1 MVRRGDIFYVAGLQ
15 TTGSEQSGTRP
26 GIIVS
31 NDIGNI
37 HAPVVEVVYTTTQR
51 KRLLPT
57 HVPLKSLPRPCI
69 ALCEQITTVS
79 KRRLER
85 YIGRLADEEIESINK
100 ALQVS
105 LEIGKKGG
113 KEGMNELKVTGKQ
126 KFMGLEIPVVLGGF
140 GESKKCISDKTVAE
154 IHNQAEREIRRRV
167 SDNIKRFTENVD
179 YIDLKQRVGESHTLE
194 LLLNLGYAKQ
204 SITQAEHIYI
214 LSERGYV
221 KLIKIMDTDLAWEIH
236 DKLMDEY
243 FELREGKKLSA
254 LEQLKLQG
262 QALLEVDEKIDSVKE
277 DLQQFKMDMPIL
289 GIEIDK
295 ITSAVKRRGVAVLGG
310 KESAAYHDKSVRARV
325 YGDIYKELKRQFGV
339 ATYKAIKRNECDDA
353 VSVVEAYEV
362 PLVLGKEIS
371 TLNEDAGKYEF
382 DDLLE

>member
-1 MVRRGDIFYVAGLQ
+1 MIRRGDVFYVTSILA
-15 TTGSEQSGTRP
+15 TGSEQSGTQP

-31 NDIGNI
+31 NDIGNE
-37 HAPVVEVVYTTTQR
+37 HASIVEVVYTTTQR

-79 KRRLER
+79 KERLEN
-85 YIGRLADEEIESINK
+85 YIGRLSDDEMKSINN

-105 LEIGKKGG
+105 LELEKTGG
-113 KEGMNELKVTGKQ
+113 KEEMNGVVKVTGKQ
-126 KFMGLEIPVVLGGF
+126 EFMGLEIPIVLGGF
-140 GESKKCISDKTVAE
+140 GEGSKCISDKTVAE
-154 IHNQAEREIRRRV
+154 IHEMEVKHVRELINR
-167 SDNIKRFTENVD
+167 NIKRFKNDRDV
-179 YIDLKQRVGESHTLE
+179 IDLKVVVQHDDN
-194 LLLNLGYAKQ
+194 LLFDLGY
-204 SITQAEHIYI
+204 TQMQISKAGHIYV
-214 LSERGYV
+214 LSERGYA
-221 KLIKIMDTDLAWEIH
+221 KLIKIMDTDLAWKIH
-236 DKLMDEY
+236 DKLIDEY
-243 FELREGKKLSA
+243 FELREWKKLSA
-254 LEQLKLQG
+254 IEQLKLQG
-262 QALLEVDEKIDSVKE
+262 QALMEVDEKIDSVKE

-295 ITSAVKRRGVAVLGG
+295 ITAAVKRRGVAVLGG
-310 KESAAYHDKSVRARV
+310 KESAAYHDKSIRARV

-353 VSVVEAYEV
+353 IAVIDAYEV

-371 TLNEDAGKYEF
+371 TLNEDAGEYEF